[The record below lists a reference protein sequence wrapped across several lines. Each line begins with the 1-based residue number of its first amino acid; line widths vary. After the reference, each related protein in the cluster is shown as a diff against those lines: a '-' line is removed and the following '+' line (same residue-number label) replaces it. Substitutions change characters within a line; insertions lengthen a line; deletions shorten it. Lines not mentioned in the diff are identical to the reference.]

1 MKFAFFVLAVLE
13 GISVTYTDNTTVS
26 PATTTASAAATGT
39 AASTVTVASHNQTTA
54 TTSGPKR
61 TTSQTTATP
70 CEDDPNTNCAKLK
83 SKCSDHRYDDLLNNH
98 CRKTCGR
105 CDTLTTIAGCFDASN
120 QCKEWNTNGF
130 CNSTFYDEPFKKQY
144 CAKTC
149 GLC

>member
-1 MKFAFFVLAVLE
+1 MY
-13 GISVTYTDNTTVS
+13 GIINKQPFSS
-26 PATTTASAAATGT
+26 
-39 AASTVTVASHNQTTA
+39 
-54 TTSGPKR
+54 
-61 TTSQTTATP
+61 ATP

-105 CDTLTTIAGCFDASN
+105 CDTLSTISACFDASN

-149 GLC
+149 SLC